1 MLQGFKTLM
10 RVLQVQEN
18 DPDYLEPQSFKTH
31 AWEWG
36 KLFLE
41 IVILSDR
48 SWNKKTNKKKWG
60 LTAKGKWFGTHWCL
74 YNK

>member
-1 MLQGFKTLM
+1 M
-10 RVLQVQEN
+10 RALQVQEN
-18 DPDYLEPQSFKTH
+18 DPDYLEPQSFTTH

-48 SWNKKTNKKKWG
+48 SWNKKTG
-60 LTAKGKWFGTHWCL
+60 CCL
-74 YNK
+74 PDATTSKENVEVMLSAGQSRKLR